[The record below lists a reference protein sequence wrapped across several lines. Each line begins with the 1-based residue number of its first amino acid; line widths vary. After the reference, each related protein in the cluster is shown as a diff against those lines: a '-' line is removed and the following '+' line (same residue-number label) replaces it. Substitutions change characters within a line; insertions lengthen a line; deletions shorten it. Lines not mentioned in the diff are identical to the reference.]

1 MNYCTIPFSIVMNYC
16 RIPLHRHHGPIQY
29 YIPSLPMNR
38 FNIPFRRYYEL
49 LRHHNPIKIT
59 LILRRYKTNW
69 LFDRREDHG
78 GFRYTHC
85 SYHSNI
91 LSNKMGNSL
100 LAVRKINHKYIVA
113 GTNYIQIHITYLHHT
128 KV

>member
-38 FNIPFRRYYEL
+38 CNIPFRRYYEL

-59 LILRRYKTNW
+59 LKLRRYKTNW

-78 GFRYTHC
+78 GFRCFDRREDHGGFRCFDRREDHGDFRCLTGARITEVFAIPIALI
-85 SYHSNI
+85 I
-91 LSNKMGNSL
+91 LTS
-100 LAVRKINHKYIVA
+100 
-113 GTNYIQIHITYLHHT
+113 
-128 KV
+128 